1 MAQREP
7 SGYRKDPGSRASCE
21 TPLTRWYNRSAVMA
35 GKLRVCAVSYLNT
48 APLVWGLLHGPQRE
62 VFDLSFALPSGCA
75 DRLRRG
81 EVDVGLVPVIELAR
95 QPDLVVVP
103 GPGIASKGPVRSI
116 LLVSKKPLEA
126 IESFAADTGSRT
138 SVVLAQ
144 IVAAHAHGIRPQV
157 RPYPP
162 RLDEMLEIAD
172 AALVIGDPALRI
184 DATMTDWN
192 RQPVH
197 IYDLGAEWTEMT
209 GLPMVFAVWA
219 VKNLAD
225 PDGLVEALAESA
237 DYGSSRIEEIV
248 DVESPRLG
256 FPAEAMRDYL
266 TQYVRYEIGDRE
278 HEAIRVFLRLA
289 CELGLVEASREM
301 RILPEAALLG

>member
-1 MAQREP
+1 MA
-7 SGYRKDPGSRASCE
+7 S
-21 TPLTRWYNRSAVMA
+21 
-35 GKLRVCAVSYLNT
+35 KLRVCAVSYLNT
-48 APLVWGLLHGPQRE
+48 APLVWGLLHGPQRG
-62 VFDLSFALPSGCA
+62 VFDLSFALPSECA

-81 EVDVGLVPVIELAR
+81 EADVGLVPVIELAR

-103 GPGIASKGPVRSI
+103 GAGVASDGPVRSI
-116 LLVSKKPLEA
+116 LLVSKKPLGA

-144 IVAAHAHGIRPQV
+144 IVAAHSHGIRPQV

-162 RLDEMLEIAD
+162 RLGEMLEIAD

-184 DATMTDWN
+184 NTGLTDWN
-192 RQPVH
+192 RQPLH

-225 PDGLVEALAESA
+225 PDGLVETLGESA
-237 DYGSSRIEEIV
+237 EYGLDRIEEIV
-248 DVESPRLG
+248 GEESPRLG
-256 FPAEAMRDYL
+256 FPAGEVREYL
-266 TQYVRYEIGDRE
+266 TRYVRYEIGERE
-278 HEAIRVFLRLA
+278 REAIRMYLRLA
-289 CELGLVEASREM
+289 CELGLVEAPREM
-301 RILPEAALLG
+301 RFLPEPALLG